1 MRIRAA
7 FVAGCLVLALCA
19 ASCGAAPGGAGTT
32 PPKPPVAG
40 GGSVSDFTLDDVDG
54 QARSLSDYLGKN
66 VILISFWAT
75 WCEPC
80 KKEMD
85 QLQTLFDAHKD
96 KGLMILSISMDEPE
110 TQGDARPF
118 VKQRG
123 FTFPVLLDAE
133 TLVTNQLNPRRAAP
147 FSLIIGRDQKISW
160 EHEGYVPG
168 DEKKVEAAV
177 LEALGLAPR

>member
-1 MRIRAA
+1 MRMK
-7 FVAGCLVLALCA
+7 VAWIVGSLALAVCA
-19 ASCGAAPGGAGTT
+19 ASCGAAPQGGGAT
-32 PPKPPVAG
+32 PPTAGG
-40 GGSVSDFTLDDVDG
+40 GGSVSDFTLNDVDG
-54 QARSLSDYLGKN
+54 RSHSLSDYLGKN
-66 VILISFWAT
+66 VILVSFWAT

-85 QLQTLFDAHKD
+85 QLQTLFDAHGD

-147 FSLIIGRDQKISW
+147 FSLIIGRDRRIAW

-177 LEALGLAPR
+177 LEALGLASQ